1 MVLLKFQ
8 NEDLFSF
15 LSTYSVNEKII
26 ELLKGLRDGNFDE
39 LFTNQLNA
47 RHFRA
52 SVYEPCRDLLYSKQ
66 DYCRVVV
73 YPDYISFFVPIST
86 SRMYEVV
93 VGVNDDG
100 LLFSNIVHVYNENR
114 EWLILHDDY
123 VRRLGKHDLFNAGYA
138 ISVYLMETSERIY
151 RLFGY
156 DTELLQPTSTIDV
169 SARKVIRVQG
179 DRTLVVEPFSIEALQ
194 RMMQRSIET
203 YMRYMWTD
211 TLLFAFVDNH
221 ITAYPD
227 EFMNVV
233 VRRFFWSSAPWVD
246 AQAGMRIKTRELT
259 DFLVSWFRNV
269 ANIYAEEISPVHI
282 SLDAVTPNGCQF
294 MTVRIQLSTD
304 ELGTA
309 RVRVGYCNNS
319 SLLLRVEEVASG
331 QSLMAKTLI
340 QDIAE
345 NLRERRMFKLA
356 RYFGNHKI
364 YMENA
369 VTLPFD
375 YEPPDPLKFRMLEPA
390 TIRVGEDRRG
400 WYYVDEKSVIKFEH
414 PEHPPKEVRFSGPAF
429 ISFGSTNVAPEHIDL
444 MNVLAISSYAAL
456 HEIERL

>member
-1 MVLLKFQ
+1 MVFLKFQ
-8 NEDLFSF
+8 NEDLFFF
-15 LSTYSVNEKII
+15 LSSHSVDEKII
-26 ELLKGLRDGNFDE
+26 ELLKGLKGGNFDE

-66 DYCRVVV
+66 DYCRAVV
-73 YPDYISFFVPIST
+73 YPGYISFFVPIST

-100 LLFSNIVHVYNENR
+100 LLFSNIAHVYNGTEPS
-114 EWLILHDDY
+114 LHDY
-123 VRRLGKHDLFNAGYA
+123 NPKKLGEYDLFNGSYA
-138 ISVYLMETSERIY
+138 VPVYFMETAERIY

-156 DTELLQPTSTIDV
+156 DTELVQATATIDV
-169 SARKVIRVQG
+169 STRKVIRVQG

-194 RMMQRSIET
+194 RMMQRGVET

-211 TLLFAFVDNH
+211 ALLFTFVDNH

-233 VRRFFWSSAPWVD
+233 VRRFLWSSAPWVD

-259 DFLVSWFRNV
+259 NFLVGWFRNV

-294 MTVRIQLSTD
+294 MTVRIQLSSD

-319 SLLLRVEEVASG
+319 SLLLRVEEVTPG

-345 NLRERRMFKLA
+345 NLRERRMFNLA

-375 YEPPDPLKFRMLEPA
+375 YEPPDSLKFRMLEPA

-400 WYYVDEKSVIKFEH
+400 WYYVDEKSLVRFEH

>member
-1 MVLLKFQ
+1 MATLKFQ

-15 LSTYSVNEKII
+15 LFSHSVNEKII
-26 ELLKGLRDGNFDE
+26 KLLKGLKGGDFDE

-52 SVYEPCRDLLYSKQ
+52 SVYEPCRDLLYSNQ
-66 DYCRVVV
+66 GYCTTVV
-73 YPDYISFFVPIST
+73 YPSYASFFVPISQGRT
-86 SRMYEVV
+86 YEVV
-93 VGVNDDG
+93 VGINDDG
-100 LLFSNIVHVYNENR
+100 LLFSNIARVYNNR
-114 EWLILHDDY
+114 EQPL
-123 VRRLGKHDLFNAGYA
+123 VREYNAKRLGEYDLFNAGYA
-138 ISVYLMETSERIY
+138 VPVYFMETAERIY
-151 RLFGY
+151 KLFGY
-156 DTELLQPTSTIDV
+156 DTELVQSPTTIDV

-211 TLLFAFVDNH
+211 TLLSTLVNNH

-259 DFLVSWFRNV
+259 DFLVGWFRNV

-319 SLLLRVEEVASG
+319 SLLLRVEEVSLG
-331 QSLMAKTLI
+331 QSTIAKTLI

-375 YEPPDPLKFRMLEPA
+375 YEPPDSLKFRMLEPA

-400 WYYVDEKSVIKFEH
+400 WYYVDEKSLVKFEH

>member
-1 MVLLKFQ
+1 MVFLKFQ
-8 NEDLFSF
+8 NKDLFSF
-15 LSTYSVNEKII
+15 LSSHSVGEKII
-26 ELLKGLRDGNFDE
+26 ELLKRLRDGNFDG

-52 SVYEPCRDLLYSKQ
+52 SVYEPCRDLLYSKEG
-66 DYCRVVV
+66 YCTVIV
-73 YPDYISFFVPIST
+73 YPGYASFLVPISQYRT
-86 SRMYEVV
+86 YEVV

-100 LLFSNIVHVYNENR
+100 LLFSNIVHVYNGTEPS
-114 EWLILHDDY
+114 LHDY
-123 VRRLGKHDLFNAGYA
+123 NPKKLGEYDLFNAGYA
-138 ISVYLMETSERIY
+138 IPVYLMKTAERIH

-156 DTELLQPTSTIDV
+156 DAELLQPTSTIDT
-169 SARKVIRVQG
+169 STRKVIRVQG
-179 DRTLVVEPFSIEALQ
+179 DRTLVVEPFSMEAFQ
-194 RMMQRSIET
+194 RMIQRSVET
-203 YMRYMWTD
+203 YMRYMWID
-211 TLLFAFVDNH
+211 TLLSIFVDNH

-227 EFMNVV
+227 ELMNVV

-246 AQAGMRIKTRELT
+246 TQTSMRIKTKELI

-269 ANIYAEEISPVHI
+269 ANIYAEEISPAHT
-282 SLDAVTPNGCQF
+282 SSDAVTPNGCRF

-309 RVRVGYCNNS
+309 RIRVGYCNNS
-319 SLLLRVEEVASG
+319 SLLLRVEEVSLD
-331 QSLMAKTLI
+331 QSTIAKTLI
-340 QDIAE
+340 QDITE
-345 NLRERRMFKLA
+345 NLRERRMFNLT
-356 RYFGNHKI
+356 RYLGNHKI
-364 YMENA
+364 HMENA
-369 VTLPFD
+369 VPLPFD

-400 WYYVDEKSVIKFEH
+400 WYYVDEKSVVRFEH
-414 PEHPPKEVRFSGPAF
+414 PEHPPKEVRFNGPAF